1 MERANSDIS
10 PRERE
15 MIEKSYTRICE
26 NRFSNFVMYFII
38 GGVSLIFIYLIIA
51 GGYLLF
57 KSDSIRGYSGQRPK
71 FEDYEYT
78 IMSRLFDDG
87 SPIVDSDQIVIV
99 VGELSSNKREYVQV
113 ATPQDFDYTS
123 LQFEKYSFGNGNSRV
138 HYHNGLEKT
147 EMYLTAKEEANRLF
161 NEELKR
167 RDSLVIQLILK
178 VLAIGLLIDIVFC
191 GLMLCWRREIC
202 HDCKEALRLVRE
214 GKYTYK
220 RGKMIGRE
228 SHHSRNSYSAHI
240 EVETEAGNEKIT
252 VDQFHHDR
260 FKASAPC
267 MIIELKD
274 YNGWYSSCELV
285 FEALYADDK

>member
-1 MERANSDIS
+1 MEQTYPDIS

-15 MIEKSYTRICE
+15 MIEKSYTRICK

-38 GGVSLIFIYLIIA
+38 WGATLFFIYLIIG
-51 GGYLLF
+51 GGYLLI

-78 IMSRLFDDG
+78 IMSRLFHDAN
-87 SPIVDSDQIVIV
+87 SRTDSDQIVIV
-99 VGELSSNKREYVQV
+99 VGELSSNTREYVQV

-123 LQFEKYSFGNGNSRV
+123 LQFKKHSVGLGNSRA

-147 EMYLTAKEEANRLF
+147 KAYLTAKEEANRLF
-161 NEELKR
+161 NEELER
-167 RDSLVIQLILK
+167 RDSLVTQLALK

-274 YNGWYSSCELV
+274 YNGWYSSRELV
-285 FEALYADDK
+285 FEALYADDN